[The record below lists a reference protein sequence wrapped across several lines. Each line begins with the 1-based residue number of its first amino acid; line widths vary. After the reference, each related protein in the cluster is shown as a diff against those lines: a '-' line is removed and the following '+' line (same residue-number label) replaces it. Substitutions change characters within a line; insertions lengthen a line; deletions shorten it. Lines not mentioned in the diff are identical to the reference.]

1 YNANDNP
8 TKQTAFSQYD
18 RPQARRRYAEIAD
31 HLGLSAPGD
40 RTAAKIEKLL
50 AWLET
55 LKAEL
60 GIPKSIREAG
70 VQEADFLANVDK
82 LSEDAFDDQ
91 CTGANPRYPLISEL
105 KQILLDTYYGRDYV
119 EGETAAKKEA
129 APAKAE
135 KKAKKSA

>member
-1 YNANDNP
+1 MTTRPSRLRSASTTVRRLVVATLKSP
-8 TKQTAFSQYD
+8 IIWVSLHRATA
-18 RPQARRRYAEIAD
+18 PQRRSR
-31 HLGLSAPGD
+31 
-40 RTAAKIEKLL
+40 KLL
-50 AWLET
+50 AWLESI
-55 LKAEL
+55 KAEL

-105 KQILLDTYYGRDYV
+105 KQILLDTYYGREFV
-119 EGETAAKKEA
+119 EGETAAKTDA
-129 APAKAE
+129 APVKAE